1 MATVEDYRK
10 FIQNLLTEHALQ
22 VWDERIQ
29 AQIIVDTEKDHYLL
43 LYVGWR
49 NQKRVYGPVLH
60 WDIIDSKIWIQ
71 QDGTEVG
78 IANELVN
85 LGVPKQDIV
94 LAFDPPLVRQFT
106 DFAVG

>member
-1 MATVEDYRK
+1 MPISLTAPKSIRTLYLAIPSNIYNSFFALQ
-10 FIQNLLTEHALQ
+10 FIQSLIQQNQLRL
-22 VWDERIQ
+22 DERIQ

-60 WDIIDSKIWIQ
+60 LD
-71 QDGTEVG
+71 
-78 IANELVN
+78 N
-85 LGVPKQDIV
+85 LGVPKQNIV

-106 DFAVG
+106 DFSVG